1 MKDGNIQKRLISLIF
16 SGHITILCQYIAKQN
31 KACSLLLIDS
41 KFVEYVCA
49 MTITFLWFRLNT
61 FGRIGGM

>member
-31 KACSLLLIDS
+31 TACSLLLIDS

-49 MTITFLWFRLNT
+49 MTITFL
-61 FGRIGGM
+61 